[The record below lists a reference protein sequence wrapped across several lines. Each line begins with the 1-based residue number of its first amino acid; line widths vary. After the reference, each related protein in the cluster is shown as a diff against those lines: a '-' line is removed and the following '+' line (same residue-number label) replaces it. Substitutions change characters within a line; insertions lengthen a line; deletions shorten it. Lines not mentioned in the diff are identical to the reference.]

1 MLVCCGSDDRY
12 NDDVHYMG
20 GAMMFDNVSW
30 PSSMFGWMSLPPDP
44 AVVGDPWKEMWR
56 ERIRNADFWFK
67 QWASN
72 QPRDDYWAEN
82 SVRGHFEDVQVP
94 VFVMSGWQDGYK
106 NPVERV
112 VSGLS
117 ALGKPVQGLLG
128 PWATNILSAAIP
140 VRASRG
146 CNTPSPIGGT
156 NG

>member
-1 MLVCCGSDDRY
+1 
-12 NDDVHYMG
+12 
-20 GAMMFDNVSW
+20 
-30 PSSMFGWMSLPPDP
+30 
-44 AVVGDPWKEMWR
+44 MWR

-106 NPVERV
+106 NPVERI

>member
-1 MLVCCGSDDRY
+1 MMGKSWSAINSLMVAARPDRPEALKAVLVCCGSDDRY

-94 VFVMSGWQDGYK
+94 VFVMSG
-106 NPVERV
+106 
-112 VSGLS
+112 
-117 ALGKPVQGLLG
+117 
-128 PWATNILSAAIP
+128 
-140 VRASRG
+140 
-146 CNTPSPIGGT
+146 
-156 NG
+156 